1 MIFRQKCYEP
11 SFGRRRLF
19 SKTPSCKYLLIIL
32 RYYLSI
38 AFFFK
43 LQQCMPKVWLL
54 SYDLY
59 HRNFKKRETKLAVLA
74 KTLFKDS
81 GLQEAEDALWSN
93 RIKLAAA
100 VARLRI
106 KNSALKLYDLLPKHL
121 RTGGMVKRS
130 PQSPVTCWVNTA
142 KVK

>member
-1 MIFRQKCYEP
+1 
-11 SFGRRRLF
+11 
-19 SKTPSCKYLLIIL
+19 
-32 RYYLSI
+32 
-38 AFFFK
+38 
-43 LQQCMPKVWLL
+43 MPKVWLL

-59 HRNFKKRETKLAVLA
+59 HRNFKKRESKLVVLA
-74 KTLFKDS
+74 KTLFKDA

-121 RTGGMVKRS
+121 RTGGIVKRS
-130 PQSPVTCWVNTA
+130 LQSPVTCWVNTA